1 MKRAFVVLWSFAIAI
16 AGVGG
21 LYLGAHGLGSGTG
34 VGPAILLRDAPW
46 PYCYPDAVPPSYAT
60 PASPHLFPEPEA
72 QPAVEPI
79 ATAIIRLDSIT
90 SVGGSALGQVAEVVW
105 PPDVAAAPDRFP
117 LPLKEREWRL
127 DADPGMWAAVAEQ
140 LKVGDV
146 FVGVSTTTREGDL
159 AAEFALGDDHGS
171 LIFLGDGAA
180 VQRYSAILQDFVSS
194 GYNPMKGASAR
205 DLLKAWNAEAHSGPE
220 YPAAGEIRKGWLS
233 FIENQV
239 LGRGEPIPGSAEW
252 WHAAPSYCRSVEDA
266 PMDLRSRLVEGQV
279 WIRLSPEWQALKGAV
294 VCLSV
299 QDFASLGCALLDS
312 SAPSSYVDFGRVLV
326 PSGAEMNIELAR
338 LLTEDS
344 PSWVDRKVVGTVP
357 WETLTQSRWVLVTFE
372 GEAPATYTDVSVA
385 GGLAVSQ
392 PLSTSEESAIAAAVA
407 KEQS

>member
-1 MKRAFVVLWSFAIAI
+1 
-16 AGVGG
+16 
-21 LYLGAHGLGSGTG
+21 
-34 VGPAILLRDAPW
+34 
-46 PYCYPDAVPPSYAT
+46 
-60 PASPHLFPEPEA
+60 
-72 QPAVEPI
+72 
-79 ATAIIRLDSIT
+79 
-90 SVGGSALGQVAEVVW
+90 
-105 PPDVAAAPDRFP
+105 
-117 LPLKEREWRL
+117 
-127 DADPGMWAAVAEQ
+127 
-140 LKVGDV
+140 
-146 FVGVSTTTREGDL
+146 
-159 AAEFALGDDHGS
+159 
-171 LIFLGDGAA
+171 
-180 VQRYSAILQDFVSS
+180 
-194 GYNPMKGASAR
+194 
-205 DLLKAWNAEAHSGPE
+205 
-220 YPAAGEIRKGWLS
+220 
-233 FIENQV
+233 
-239 LGRGEPIPGSAEW
+239 
-252 WHAAPSYCRSVEDA
+252 
-266 PMDLRSRLVEGQV
+266 MDLRSRLVEGQV